1 MAAFGNRVWNAAFSE
16 TVFPAPGT
24 LSRLRILLAT
34 APGAG
39 NSRTFTLL
47 VNGSGTAL
55 TVTISGTETAGEDLA
70 NSASVTAGDRVQL
83 QETVSGSP
91 GTTFAP
97 WSMRWVPSND
107 NYSILCLT
115 TDTTKL
121 ASGAAS
127 SQHLVLSGCQL
138 GPLATTSDIG
148 QRVYFPTGGTLRR
161 MYVKLSAAPGTI
173 FGRTRTFTLVKT
185 GTDTAL
191 QVVIDGNTTTGNDTT
206 NTVSVADGD
215 YVYIKSAVGSLSV
228 TAAWVTIGLVFEPT
242 VKGRFLVPLAGDA
255 LLPTDTAGRDSHPCT
270 AGAGWLA
277 IDLFDSRSF
286 GQFMRLHRWRVHLT
300 SDPTGIG
307 TWRLV
312 SMGGDFEG
320 LYLDFANGE
329 FDKAISEE
337 RILAD
342 DEWLFIRC
350 YPTNIGDPAIN
361 KSRASGTHECSV
373 AFLHEGQH
381 GVNI

>member
-24 LSRLRILLAT
+24 LSRLRIFLENAVG
-34 APGAG
+34 PGE
-39 NSRTFTLL
+39 SRTFTLRI
-47 VNGSGTAL
+47 NGSDTAL
-55 TVTISGTETAGEDLA
+55 TVTIPAGAIEGEDLT
-70 NSASVTAGDRVQL
+70 NSVSVVAGDRVQL
-83 QETVSGSP
+83 QQTVVGVTSNY
-91 GTTFAP
+91 AA
-97 WSMRWVPSND
+97 WSMRWVPTTED
-107 NYSILCLT
+107 YTVMCLT

-127 SQHLVLSGCQL
+127 SQHLVPSGCQH

-148 QRVYFPTGGTLRR
+148 QRVYFPTGGTLRS

-173 FGRTRTFTLVKT
+173 SGRTRTFTLVKN

-242 VKGRFLVPLAGDA
+242 VKGRFLVPSAGDA
-255 LLPTDTAGRDSHPCT
+255 LLPTDTAARDRHPCT

-277 IDLFDSRSF
+277 IDSRASESR

-307 TWRLV
+307 TWSLV
-312 SMGGDFEG
+312 SMGGGSEG
-320 LYLDFANGE
+320 LYLVFAHGE
-329 FDKAISEE
+329 FDKAVSEE

-342 DEWLFIRC
+342 DERLFIRC
-350 YPTNIGDPAIN
+350 FPINIGDPALN

>member
-24 LSRLRILLAT
+24 LSRLRIFLENAVG
-34 APGAG
+34 PGE
-39 NSRTFTLL
+39 SRTFTLRI
-47 VNGSGTAL
+47 NGSDTAL
-55 TVTISGTETAGEDLA
+55 TVTIPAGAIEGEDLT
-70 NSASVTAGDRVQL
+70 NSVSVVAGDRVQL
-83 QETVSGSP
+83 QQTVVGVTSNY
-91 GTTFAP
+91 AA
-97 WSMRWVPSND
+97 WSMRWVPTTED
-107 NYSILCLT
+107 YTVMCLT

-127 SQHLVLSGCQL
+127 SQHLVPSGCQH

-148 QRVYFPTGGTLRR
+148 QRVYFPTGGTLRS

-173 FGRTRTFTLVKT
+173 SGRTRTFTLVKN

-215 YVYIKSAVGSLSV
+215 YIYIKSAVGSLSV

-242 VKGRFLVPLAGDA
+242 VKGRFLVPSAGDA
-255 LLPTDTAGRDSHPCT
+255 LLPTDTAARDRHPCT

-277 IDLFDSRSF
+277 IDSRASESR

-307 TWRLV
+307 TWSLV
-312 SMGGDFEG
+312 SMGGGSEG
-320 LYLDFANGE
+320 LYLVFAHGE
-329 FDKAISEE
+329 FDKAVSEE

-342 DEWLFIRC
+342 DERLFIRC
-350 YPTNIGDPAIN
+350 FPINIGDPALN

>member
-24 LSRLRILLAT
+24 LSRLRIFLENAVG
-34 APGAG
+34 PGE
-39 NSRTFTLL
+39 SRTFTLRI
-47 VNGSGTAL
+47 NGSDTAL
-55 TVTISGTETAGEDLA
+55 TVTIPAGAIEGEDLT
-70 NSASVTAGDRVQL
+70 NSVSVVAGDRVQL
-83 QETVSGSP
+83 QQTVVGVTSNY
-91 GTTFAP
+91 AA
-97 WSMRWVPSND
+97 WSMRWVPTTED
-107 NYSILCLT
+107 YTVMCLT

-127 SQHLVLSGCQL
+127 SQHLVPSGCQH

-148 QRVYFPTGGTLRR
+148 QRVYFPTGGTLRS

-173 FGRTRTFTLVKT
+173 SGRTRTFTLVKN

-242 VKGRFLVPLAGDA
+242 VKGRFLVPSAGDA
-255 LLPTDTAGRDSHPCT
+255 LLPTDTAGRDRHPCT

-277 IDLFDSRSF
+277 IDSRASESR

-307 TWRLV
+307 TWSLV
-312 SMGGDFEG
+312 SMGGGSEG
-320 LYLDFANGE
+320 LYLVFAHGE
-329 FDKAISEE
+329 FDKAVSEE

-342 DEWLFIRC
+342 DKRLFIRC
-350 YPTNIGDPAIN
+350 FPINIGDPALN

>member
-24 LSRLRILLAT
+24 LSRLRIFLENAVG
-34 APGAG
+34 PGE
-39 NSRTFTLL
+39 SRTFTLRI
-47 VNGSGTAL
+47 NGSDTAL
-55 TVTISGTETAGEDLA
+55 TVTIPAGAIEGEDLT
-70 NSASVTAGDRVQL
+70 NSVSVVAGDRVQL
-83 QETVSGSP
+83 QQTVVGVTSNY
-91 GTTFAP
+91 AA
-97 WSMRWVPSND
+97 WSMRWVPTTED
-107 NYSILCLT
+107 YTVMCLT

-127 SQHLVLSGCQL
+127 SQHLVPSGCQH

-148 QRVYFPTGGTLRR
+148 QRVYFPTGGTLRS

-173 FGRTRTFTLVKT
+173 SGRTRTFTLVKN

-242 VKGRFLVPLAGDA
+242 VKGRFLVPSAGDA
-255 LLPTDTAGRDSHPCT
+255 LLPTDTAGRDRHPCT

-277 IDLFDSRSF
+277 IDSRASESR

-307 TWRLV
+307 TWSLV
-312 SMGGDFEG
+312 SMGGGSEG
-320 LYLDFANGE
+320 LYLVFAHGE
-329 FDKAISEE
+329 FDKAVSEE

-342 DEWLFIRC
+342 DERLFIRC
-350 YPTNIGDPAIN
+350 FPINIGDPALN